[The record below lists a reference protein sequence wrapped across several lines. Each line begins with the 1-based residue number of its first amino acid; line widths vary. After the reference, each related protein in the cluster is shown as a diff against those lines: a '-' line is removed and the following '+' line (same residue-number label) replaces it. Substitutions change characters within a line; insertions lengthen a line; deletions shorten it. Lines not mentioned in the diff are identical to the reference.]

1 MKQKTRDM
9 TLDEIKG
16 ELRFLGFT
24 YSDVDDK
31 FNLPEATANKAS
43 RYPHKKGEEAIA
55 ATLNL
60 EACQIWPSRYTSC
73 GIRFKPQPK
82 TNYTGKMLLRKEQKD
97 RAA

>member
-1 MKQKTRDM
+1 MKQRIQDM
-9 TLDEIKG
+9 TSDEIKAKLR
-16 ELRFLGFT
+16 ELGLN
-24 YSDVDDK
+24 YSDVDEK
-31 FNLPEATANKAS
+31 YNLPEAIANITS

-60 EACQIWPSRYTSC
+60 EACRIWPSRYTSC